1 MSPLELLQLVGY
13 ATGAVLTLWMGVLLR
28 RWRRGLGNLERVLF
42 ALAIAIGL
50 WHASNLII
58 TIHTLLGFELNQLAF
73 IRRAADTIAVI
84 SIVFSYSLLLHAH
97 LYLWAL
103 ARERVL
109 TTIEKVRIFLS
120 YIPPLFLIVSIP
132 HLWSGPYRPMLVKL
146 AEIQLFIKPSIN
158 YVQAFLAWTVYVLV
172 LIAVTDLSI
181 AWVARAKQEKG
192 FMQTLAASFLVI
204 AAILFTMLMTNA
216 TGETRLGVY
225 LQTFANLG
233 SLLPTALLAYSIYRR
248 RYLELVIK
256 ESLVVATFASVV
268 LILYLYGIRTV
279 GEMLTARLGLREG
292 VIESFLILGLVLFSA
307 PLRRWIEKRF
317 YKIFEREAALYR
329 EVVARISADSVQH
342 KRLPDLLH
350 FIEEKTVQSLGLRRV
365 LLLVD
370 DGDIQNGFEKNFV
383 ENILN
388 QSSEQEWTPIEDEES
403 LRQYKFDL
411 AFPLR
416 RENRVVG
423 LMLIDAPRE
432 ALTRDVRAVLE
443 VLAGQVAIA
452 IDECRLVEEN
462 VQLERK
468 LAQGERL
475 AALGQ
480 MAATVAHEIKN
491 PLSAIKSIAQV
502 MREDEN
508 VKRDYERDLSLI
520 IGETDRLNRSLSQLL
535 SFARR
540 APETSGESHVGEL
553 VNSVI
558 ALYSSEAASKNI
570 KLMSEI
576 QTNDYCLNGPQAA
589 ALRDALSNLIL
600 NALQAAPFNG
610 KVYVESSLNH
620 SMLVLAV
627 EDSGPGVSETLREKI
642 WEPFFTTKQRGTG
655 LGLAIV
661 RKRVEEI
668 GGRTQLAVSTR
679 LEGSRFEILIQIL
692 KEK

>member
-1 MSPLELLQLVGY
+1 MSPLELLQLIGY

-58 TIHTLLGFELNQLAF
+58 TIHTLLGFELNQLTF

-97 LYLWAL
+97 LHLWAF
-103 ARERVL
+103 ARERAL
-109 TTIEKVRIFLS
+109 SRLERVRVFLS

-132 HLWSGPYRPMLVKL
+132 RLWSGPYRPMLVKL
-146 AEIQLFIKPSIN
+146 AEIQLFTEPSIN

-172 LIAVTDLSI
+172 LIAATDLGI
-181 AWVARAKQEKG
+181 AWVTKAKQEKR
-192 FMQTLAASFLVI
+192 FMQTLAVSFLAI
-204 AAILFTMLMTNA
+204 GAILFTMLITNSN
-216 TGETRLGVY
+216 GETRLGVY

-256 ESLVVATFASVV
+256 ESLVVATFASAI
-268 LILYLYGIRTV
+268 LIFYLYGIRTV
-279 GEMLTARLGLREG
+279 GEILTARLGLREG

-329 EVVARISADSVQH
+329 EVVARISSDSGKH
-342 KRLPDLLH
+342 KCLPDLLR
-350 FIEEKTVQSLGLRRV
+350 FVEEKTVQSLGLRRA
-365 LLLVD
+365 LLLVT
-370 DGDIQNGFEKNFV
+370 DGETQNGFEKNFV
-383 ENILN
+383 RNILE
-388 QSSEQEWTPIEDEES
+388 QSSAQEWTPIEDEES
-403 LRQYKFDL
+403 LRRHKFDL

-423 LMLIDAPRE
+423 LMLVDAPRE

-443 VLAGQVAIA
+443 ILAGQVAIA
-452 IDECRLVEEN
+452 IEECRLVEEN

-508 VKRDYERDLSLI
+508 VKREYERDLSLI
-520 IGETDRLNRSLSQLL
+520 IGETDRLNRSVAQLL

-540 APETSGESHVGEL
+540 APEMSAESGVDEI
-553 VNSVI
+553 VNSVL
-558 ALYSSEAASKNI
+558 ALYASEAASKNI
-570 KLMSEI
+570 TLTGEI
-576 QTNDYCLNGPQAA
+576 QASDYRLTGPQAA
-589 ALRDALSNLIL
+589 ALRDALSNLVL
-600 NALQAAPFNG
+600 NALQAAPFDG
-610 KVYVESSLNH
+610 KVFVESSLNN
-620 SMLVLAV
+620 STLMLAV
-627 EDSGPGVSETLREKI
+627 EDNGAGVSENLRDKI

-668 GGRTQLAVSTR
+668 GGKTFFLESKR
-679 LEGSRFEILIQIL
+679 LKGSRFELHIPTAR
-692 KEK
+692 